1 MARPENKSGSLPVG
15 RPSKNIM
22 QLRYWAQ
29 QVFFDEDV
37 VSQDDVKD
45 IVRRAVVDAKEGNA
59 AAREFVAAY
68 RFGRPK
74 PMDEG
79 GIVISVEGEGTR
91 IALLSDE
98 ALEALVALGHAP
110 AIEDVEPADADLKVI
125 DAEYRT
131 LPGDPGTD
139 H

>member
-79 GIVISVEGEGTR
+79 GITINIEGDDTKL
-91 IALLSDE
+91 ALLSREQLELLVSISE
-98 ALEALVALGHAP
+98 AP
-110 AIEDVEPADADLKVI
+110 IAIEDVTPSHADQVV
-125 DAEYRT
+125 DAEYRP
-131 LPGDPGTD
+131 LPG
-139 H
+139 